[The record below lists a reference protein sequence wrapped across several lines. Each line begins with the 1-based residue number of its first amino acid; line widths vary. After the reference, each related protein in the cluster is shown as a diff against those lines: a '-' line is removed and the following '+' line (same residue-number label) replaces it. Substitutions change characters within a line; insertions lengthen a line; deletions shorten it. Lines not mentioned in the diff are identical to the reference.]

1 MKNYLLLVAL
11 LGSSTVLQAQ
21 TTQPPLPHLPLDSAT
36 HKIAYRGVMVAAGV
50 PAAEL
55 YGRTREWAVRQ
66 FEDALQ
72 VVQLDD
78 PARGVLM
85 GRGVTL
91 AHGVGSTPG
100 ADRDFALSFLFRLRV
115 SEGRCTYE
123 ITDLSYYLGPDYA
136 RNNTYAVTDILSYMQ
151 QWQRTAIATV
161 PVQNRR
167 APLDE
172 ELTGTKAQNSKGNNR
187 QKLIRDAQGVDNA
200 IKALLFGLSKEL
212 QADSV
217 LP

>member
-1 MKNYLLLVAL
+1 MKNYLLLAAL
-11 LGSSTVLQAQ
+11 LGSAPALQAQ
-21 TTQPPLPHLPLDSAT
+21 TTPPPLPPLPLDSAT
-36 HKIAYRGVMVAAGV
+36 HKIAYRGTLVATGV

-55 YGRTREWAVRQ
+55 YGRTREWTVRQ
-66 FEDALQ
+66 FEDARQ

-91 AHGVGSTPG
+91 VHGVGSTSG

-136 RNNTYAVTDILSYMQ
+136 RNDTYAVTDILSYMQ
-151 QWQRTAIATV
+151 QWQRTAIATM
-161 PVQNRR
+161 PAQNRR

-172 ELTGTKAQNSKGNNR
+172 ELTGSKAQASRGYAR
-187 QKLIRDAQGVDNA
+187 QRLIRDGQGVDNA
-200 IKALLFGLSKEL
+200 VKALLLGLAQEL
-212 QADSV
+212 RAGSV